1 MISHCGSS
9 VVMVRCAHMINIQSK
24 YILIVDD
31 SLDQRM
37 LLKMLLESKGYKT
50 QCTSNGEEALSL
62 LRSCKIMPEAIL
74 LDLNMPVMGGFDFR
88 QKQRVDPLLK
98 NIPVLVMSGEENTT
112 LTKSKTNV
120 DVIKK
125 PFSISSLMTAL
136 ARNIQLH

>member
-1 MISHCGSS
+1 M
-9 VVMVRCAHMINIQSK
+9 ADTLSK

-37 LLKMLLESKGYKT
+37 LLKMLLESNGYKT
-50 QCTSNGEEALSL
+50 QYTSNGEEALNL
-62 LRSCKIMPEAIL
+62 LHSCQMMPEAIL

-88 QKQRVDPLLK
+88 QRQLVDPLLK

-112 LTKSKTNV
+112 MIRAKTNL

-125 PFSISSLMTAL
+125 PFSIGDLMAAL
-136 ARNIQLH
+136 ARSVQLH

>member
-1 MISHCGSS
+1 MNSDCGSS
-9 VVMVRCAHMINIQSK
+9 DGVVDCVYMADTLSK

-37 LLKMLLESKGYKT
+37 LLKMLLESNGYKT
-50 QCTSNGEEALSL
+50 QYTSNGEEALNL
-62 LRSCKIMPEAIL
+62 LHSCQMMPEAIL

-88 QKQRVDPLLK
+88 QRQLVDPLLK

-112 LTKSKTNV
+112 MIRAKTNL

-125 PFSISSLMTAL
+125 PFSIGDLMAAL
-136 ARNIQLH
+136 ARSVQLH